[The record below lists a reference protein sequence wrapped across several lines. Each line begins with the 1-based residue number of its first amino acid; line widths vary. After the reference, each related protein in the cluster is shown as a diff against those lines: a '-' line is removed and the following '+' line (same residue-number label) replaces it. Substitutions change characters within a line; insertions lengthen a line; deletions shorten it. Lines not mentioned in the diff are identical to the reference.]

1 MNINLESMSTE
12 DIIELYSSSI
22 KELKK
27 REVIRTKNVIGELG
41 EYLSIQYYNNTPGLP
56 NLQSA
61 PIGTQNI
68 DAISRNG
75 ERYSIKSTS
84 TNLTGVF
91 YGLEPLNSEKEDAQ
105 KFEYVIICKFDEDY
119 QLKEIL
125 EMDWNTF
132 IENKRWHSRMNAW
145 NLNLTKKL
153 RNECKIIYSRKED
166 TNVNNLDN
174 YRF

>member
-1 MNINLESMSTE
+1 MMNADLKNMSTE
-12 DIIELYSSSI
+12 EIIELYSASI
-22 KELKK
+22 KELKERK
-27 REVIRTKNVIGELG
+27 IIRTKNVIGELG

-56 NLQSA
+56 KLQAA

-68 DAISRNG
+68 DAISING

-91 YGLEPLNSEKEDAQ
+91 YGLEPKGSEEEDQQ
-105 KFEYVIICKFDEDY
+105 KFEYVIICRFDEDY

-125 EMDWNTF
+125 EIDWDTF

-145 NLNLTKKL
+145 NLNLSKKL
-153 RNECKIIYSRKED
+153 YEGCKIIYSRKEEE
-166 TNVNNLDN
+166 TVNNLDN
-174 YRF
+174 Y